1 MTPIVTKAAQYPTL
15 SRMPALYGLSLLMV
29 ILAVSSALG
38 QGSPGIYSPVNNATL
53 TGTAVT
59 FQWSGFPGAT
69 AYWLDVGKE
78 QGGNEYYQSGSLP
91 VSTLSQTVNTLPS
104 DGSTV
109 WARWYYLLSGT
120 WQYTDYSYT
129 AFGGSADRG
138 VITSPAPGST
148 LSGSSVIFNWT
159 AGMGATAYWLDAGNV
174 AGGNQYLQSGNL
186 GNVLTTTVSGLP
198 TNGSVIYVTLYSLVS
213 GQWLS
218 NQYTY
223 TAFNVAAA
231 EGVLTTPTP
240 GSTLTSGTV
249 TFNWTA
255 GTGATA
261 YWLDAGNV
269 AGGNQYHQS
278 GNLGNVLT
286 TTVSGLP
293 TNGSTIYVTLYSLI
307 SGQWLGNSYTYTALN
322 ADNGLAAMQ
331 MPTPGSTLTGNSATF
346 TWSAD
351 ANATAYWLDIGT
363 SPGGNTIYQSG
374 NLGNVLTTTVDSL
387 PANGST
393 IFATLYSYVGGQW
406 LHNSYTY
413 VSGGSGAGGNC
424 GSCTFVQATESG
436 GTNERSDPTTYV
448 TPTTKGNMLY
458 VFWVHSN
465 WSGSGTTTV
474 ADTAGNTWHPCS
486 GIGNMPAAKFTDI
499 QDNSTYGIGC
509 AYALNIN
516 GGADTATVT
525 STDCAS
531 TCTYVAAVYAEF
543 SGPTAW
549 DAYGSQANAIS
560 SAGNNNTTC
569 GSATTTQAN
578 DLIICSQASA
588 NGTYT
593 AGTSPITF
601 ALEHNGY
608 VGVLEDAI
616 WSSSGLI
623 NPAMTLSV
631 GSTPYGGVTLALK

>member
-1 MTPIVTKAAQYPTL
+1 MPQMVTKLTPNTTLYRKAAL
-15 SRMPALYGLSLLMV
+15 HGLSILVL
-29 ILAVSSALG
+29 ILAVSSASS
-38 QGSPGIYSPVNNATL
+38 QGPPGIYSPVNNATL

-59 FQWSGFPGAT
+59 FQWSGYPGAT

-78 QGGNEYYQSGSLP
+78 PGGNEYYQSGSLST
-91 VSTLSQTVNTLPS
+91 STLSQTVNTLPS

-120 WQYTDYSYT
+120 WQYIDYSYT

-138 VITSPAPGST
+138 AITSPTPGST
-148 LSGSSVIFNWT
+148 LSGSSVTFNWT
-159 AGMGATAYWLDAGNV
+159 AGMGATAYWIDVGNV
-174 AGGNQYLQSGNL
+174 AGGNQYYQSGNL

-198 TNGSVIYVTLYSLVS
+198 TNGSTIYVTLYSLVS
-213 GQWLS
+213 SQWLN

-223 TAFNVAAA
+223 MAFNLAAA

-249 TFNWTA
+249 TFDWTA
-255 GTGATA
+255 GAGTSA
-261 YWLDAGNV
+261 YWLDVGST
-269 AGGNQYHQS
+269 AGGNQYYQS

-307 SGQWLGNSYTYTALN
+307 SGQWSGNSYTYTALN
-322 ADNGLAAMQ
+322 ANNGLAAMQ
-331 MPTPGSTLTGNSATF
+331 TPTPGSTLSGSTATF

-351 ANATAYWLDIGT
+351 ANSTAYWLDIGT
-363 SPGGNTIYQSG
+363 SPGGHTIYQSG

-387 PANGST
+387 PTNGST
-393 IFATLYSYVGGQW
+393 IYVTLYSLVGGQW

-413 VSGGSGAGGNC
+413 VSAGGGGGNC
-424 GSCTFVQATESG
+424 GSCAFVQATESG
-436 GTNERSDPTTYV
+436 GTNEVSDPTTYV
-448 TPTTKGNMLY
+448 TPTTKGNTLY

-474 ADTAGNTWHPCS
+474 ADSAGNTWHPCS
-486 GIGNMPAAKFTDI
+486 GIGTMPAAKFSDL
-499 QDNSTYGIGC
+499 QDSSTYGIGC
-509 AYALNIN
+509 AYALNIK

-525 STDCAS
+525 SSDCAS
-531 TCTYVAAVYAEF
+531 KCAYVAAVYAEF

-549 DAYGSQANAIS
+549 DAYGSEANATS

-569 GSATTTQAN
+569 GSATTSQAN

-601 ALEHNGY
+601 TLEFNGY
-608 VGVLEDAI
+608 IGVLEDAI
-616 WSSSGLI
+616 WSSSGVI

-631 GSTPYGGVTLALK
+631 ASTPYGGVTLALQ